1 VTSEILSTTLARV
14 QNHSDPGLDLAACA
28 GQVLVVGFPS
38 EGPPA
43 ELRALARS
51 GALGGY
57 ILFKR
62 NVGTMD
68 EVAALVAELVAG
80 VPAERPL
87 LVAVDQEGG
96 RVARLKAPVL
106 PLPPML
112 QLASLGDASLVR
124 RAASAL
130 GRQLRALGFT
140 MDFAPVLDIDT
151 NPKNPVIGDRA
162 FGRDAATVIE
172 HGLAFS
178 DGLLDAQ
185 VLSCGKH
192 FPGHGDTFLDSHLA
206 LPRLAHER
214 ARLEAMELAPFRAAR
229 GRVPSLMTAHIVFEA
244 LDPDVPATLSSRV
257 ITELLRRE
265 LGYDG
270 VVISDDLEMKAV
282 ADHYETGD
290 AACRAIAAGCDT
302 VLVCSKPELALVA
315 RDALLRRAEQDA
327 PFAARLRDAAAR
339 SLAMRRRV
347 PAPAPITDAAAL
359 RAALEAPA
367 ITAVAA
373 ELTARLAAH
382 AAVPPRG

>member
-1 VTSEILSTTLARV
+1 MQTL
-14 QNHSDPGLDLAACA
+14 PELDLAACA

-43 ELRALARS
+43 DLRALARD

-62 NVGTMD
+62 NVGTMS
-68 EVAALVAELVAG
+68 EVAALCAELVAEA
-80 VPAERPL
+80 PAHLPL
-87 LVAVDQEGG
+87 LIAVDQEGG

-106 PLPPML
+106 PLPPMSE
-112 QLASLGDASLVR
+112 LAALGDAALVR
-124 RAASAL
+124 RAAAAL

-151 NPKNPVIGDRA
+151 NPANPVIGDRA
-162 FGRDAATVIE
+162 FGRDAASVIE
-172 HGLAFS
+172 HALAFS

-206 LPRLAHER
+206 LPRLSHDR
-214 ARLEAMELAPFRAAR
+214 ARLDRMELAPFRAAT
-229 GRVPSLMTAHIVFEA
+229 GRVPSLMTAHVVFEA
-244 LDPDVPATLSSRV
+244 LDASVPATLSHRV
-257 ITELLRRE
+257 ITGLLRGE

-302 VLVCSKPELALVA
+302 VLVCSKPELTLIA
-315 RDALLRRAEQDA
+315 REALLRRAEQDST
-327 PFAARLRDAAAR
+327 FAARLRDAAAR

-347 PAPAPITDAAAL
+347 PPPAPLTDAAQL
-359 RAALEAPA
+359 RAVLEEPA
-367 ITAVAA
+367 
-373 ELTARLAAH
+373 TARLAEELASRVAAH
-382 AAVPPRG
+382 RSALPHG